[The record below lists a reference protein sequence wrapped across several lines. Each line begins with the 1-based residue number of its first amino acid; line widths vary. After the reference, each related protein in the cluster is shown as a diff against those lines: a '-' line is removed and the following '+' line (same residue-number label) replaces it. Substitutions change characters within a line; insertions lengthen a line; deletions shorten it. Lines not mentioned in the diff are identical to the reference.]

1 MLTQEKTRRTPVPP
15 GVGSVHPYRG
25 RWRARIRRQKKEY
38 SKLSNSREVAEAWL
52 EEMRRTLP
60 AFVDPPEKVKVEP
73 TKPKA
78 KPKTKKKKHKKKAQL
93 TTSMKYLWSHDYE
106 RIIASSEF
114 GAAENIRKY
123 RSMAAEARTAAE
135 AARARRDASAAK
147 IRKLQE
153 KLGIKV
159 LE

>member
-1 MLTQEKTRRTPVPP
+1 MLTQEKTRRTPAPP

-38 SKLSNSREVAEAWL
+38 SKLSKSKEVAEAWL
-52 EEMRRTLP
+52 EEMRRTIPTYVEPP
-60 AFVDPPEKVKVEP
+60 AKVKVEP
-73 TKPKA
+73 TKP

-106 RIIASSEF
+106 RIIASSKL
-114 GAAENIRKY
+114 GAAENVRKY
-123 RSMAAEARTAAE
+123 RAMAYEARVAAD
-135 AARARRDASAAK
+135 AARSRRDAAAAK

-153 KLGIKV
+153 KLGIKA

>member
-1 MLTQEKTRRTPVPP
+1 
-15 GVGSVHPYRG
+15 
-25 RWRARIRRQKKEY
+25 
-38 SKLSNSREVAEAWL
+38 
-52 EEMRRTLP
+52 MRRTLP
-60 AFVDPPEKVKVEP
+60 DFVDPPEKVKVEP

-78 KPKTKKKKHKKKAQL
+78 KPKTKKKKRKKKAQL

-106 RIIASSEF
+106 RIIAASEL